1 MSGSPAPPDPVDQD
15 PVSVERP
22 LGERLDAYDRAS
34 EYTGPIGTAAAGI
47 VFAMVAAD
55 HVPGDRLAWWCLA
68 LGLAVAAMVVGL
80 VGRWRT
86 TVAVPGH
93 AAAGVVWGAVPL
105 LGLADGAISGEYLWL
120 SLAFQFATTAG
131 VLGGATVD
139 VRPARAVIW
148 GLWSTSVLSLLA
160 VGRPV
165 LAAAAVVFAL
175 LVGRDLNLAA
185 GLVRELI
192 HLRAAAAGR
201 ARRAARDALRDPL
214 TGLVNRA
221 GLERELAGRSDVVA
235 AMFVDLDRFK
245 EINDRHGH
253 HAGDVVL
260 RTLADRLRR
269 VVRDRDLI
277 ARLGGDEFLVVVGDG
292 AADLDRLRERAEQII
307 AALEP
312 PIDLGDGESALVSAS
327 IGLASVGPGPVDPDQ
342 VMRESDHAMYAAKR
356 AGRRRVVLFDDALR
370 EELDERAHTSAALRR
385 AVREGE
391 LEVWG
396 QPVVDVFAG
405 RVQAVELLVRWHR
418 PDGVMVDPDRFIPIA
433 EELGMSIDITE
444 QVLQAAVDLQ
454 REWAGHPLFG
464 DAVIGINVPVGDLR
478 SGRLIPAVVEALALG
493 VASPRRLLV
502 EITESQELHGDDV
515 ARVTLLQLREMGV
528 GVVLDDF
535 GAGFSSLRS
544 LMDLPL
550 DAVKLDRS
558 LITSLD
564 EDPRAFEMIRS
575 IGSLAVTLGRR
586 VVAEGVER
594 ADQVDLLR
602 RLGFRYVQGHVF
614 APPAPLDE
622 MALWTALPT
631 EVPLAPSALDP
642 APDPALDPAPDP
654 ALDPAPDPA
663 PEDSVGPGAGQ

>member
-1 MSGSPAPPDPVDQD
+1 MSSRPSPPAATDDPNA
-15 PVSVERP
+15 ERP

-34 EYTGPIGTAAAGI
+34 EYTGPVGTAAAGALF
-47 VFAMVAAD
+47 VLVALD
-55 HVPGDRLAWWCLA
+55 RVPGDRLAWWAAA

-93 AAAGVVWGAVPL
+93 AAAGLVWGVAPL
-105 LGLADGAISGEYLWL
+105 LAFTDGEIDPEFLWL

-139 VRPARAVIW
+139 VRPARAVMA
-148 GLWSTSVLSLLA
+148 GLWPAAVVSLLV
-160 VGRPV
+160 VGEPL
-165 LAAAAVVFAL
+165 LAAGAVVFAV
-175 LVGRDLNLAA
+175 LVVRDLHLAA

-214 TGLVNRA
+214 TGLVNRP
-221 GLERELAGRSDVVA
+221 GLERELAGRDDVVA

-260 RTLADRLRR
+260 RAVADRLRR

-312 PIDLGDGESALVSAS
+312 PIDLGDGETALVSAS
-327 IGLASVGPGPVDPDQ
+327 VGLAAVEPGPVDPER

-385 AVREGE
+385 AVRDGE

-396 QPVVDVFAG
+396 QPVVDVYAG

-418 PDGVMVDPDRFIPIA
+418 PDGVMVDPERFIPIA
-433 EELGMSIDITE
+433 EELGMSFDITE
-444 QVLQAAVDLQ
+444 QVVRTAVALQ

-464 DAVIGINVPVGDLR
+464 DALVGVNVPVGDLR
-478 SGRLIPAVVEALALG
+478 SGRLVPLLVEALALEQA
-493 VASPRRLLV
+493 ASQRLLV
-502 EITESQELHGDDV
+502 EITESQELHGDDD
-515 ARVTLLQLREMGV
+515 ARVTLLQLREMGI

-558 LITSLD
+558 LVVSLD

-575 IGSLAVTLGRR
+575 IASLAVTLGRR

-594 ADQVDLLR
+594 VDQVELLR
-602 RLGFRYVQGHVF
+602 RLGFRSVQGHVF

-622 MALWTALPT
+622 MTLWTRLPT
-631 EVPLAPSALDP
+631 SVPLGPTS
-642 APDPALDPAPDP
+642 
-654 ALDPAPDPA
+654 
-663 PEDSVGPGAGQ
+663 PEDSAGPPVGQ